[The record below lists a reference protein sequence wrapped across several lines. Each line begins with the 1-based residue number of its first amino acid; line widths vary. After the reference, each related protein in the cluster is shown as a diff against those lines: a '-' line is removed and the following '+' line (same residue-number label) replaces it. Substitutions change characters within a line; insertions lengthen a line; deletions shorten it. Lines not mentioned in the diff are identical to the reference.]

1 MQEGIFIAAS
11 AGLKQGRKLDVIAN
25 NLANINNTG
34 YKRDR
39 LVFKEL
45 MPPFPHDAAMQG
57 EENVLAQTE
66 KTNSNVSYVA
76 ITDQYT
82 VYKQGA
88 IKETGAPLDLALNGE
103 GFFSI
108 LTKEGIRYTRNG
120 NFRLDTANRIVNQKG
135 EPLLN
140 AQNEP
145 IVINTQGGSISI
157 DQNGNIF
164 TGSGQGNTIVGRIK
178 LVNFDN
184 PQTLEKAGDGMFLQ
198 NNPENQEKQ
207 ANPFIRQGYL
217 ESSNVSAVE
226 EMTNMMATLRLFE
239 TYQKMI
245 QSIDSM
251 DDQSANNIG
260 RVG

>member
-1 MQEGIFIAAS
+1 M
-11 AGLKQGRKLDVIAN
+11 
-25 NLANINNTG
+25 
-34 YKRDR
+34 
-39 LVFKEL
+39 
-45 MPPFPHDAAMQG
+45 
-57 EENVLAQTE
+57 
-66 KTNSNVSYVA
+66 
-76 ITDQYT
+76 
-82 VYKQGA
+82 
-88 IKETGAPLDLALNGE
+88 DLALNGE

-108 LTKEGIRYTRNG
+108 LTMEGIRYTRNG